1 MPSPL
6 LRSLRKAEV
15 SNFAARVLDPVDPEL
30 MKESPGSW
38 TKANSLRRLA
48 QNMGVSWA
56 MDDAQIQEI
65 VDRVVTAI
73 ESLRPVSEPDAGFWQ
88 TLSFA
93 PVATL
98 TVGVLAAIIAGLALR
113 QRSRSDAR
121 AEWWRRTQW
130 ALDNIPDGGQ
140 DADQESETNREIL
153 AYAVLGVQVE
163 NESAKKVELDV
174 IEAILPFVPKGE
186 GEEVEAIVDEVENLP
201 SLPSELREQLEG
213 YQREVHDVTLPGATV
228 DATADSVDT
237 GDTRRESHE

>member
-1 MPSPL
+1 
-6 LRSLRKAEV
+6 
-15 SNFAARVLDPVDPEL
+15 
-30 MKESPGSW
+30 MKE
-38 TKANSLRRLA
+38 TARLLDEANNLRRPA

-65 VDRVVTAI
+65 VDQFVTAI

-88 TLSFA
+88 TFSFA
-93 PVATL
+93 PAATL

-130 ALDNIPDGGQ
+130 ALDNIPDSGQ
-140 DADQESETNREIL
+140 EADQESRTNREIL

-163 NESAKKVELDV
+163 NKLAKKVELDV

-186 GEEVEAIVDEVENLP
+186 GEEVEAIVEQVENLQA
-201 SLPSELREQLEG
+201 LPSEVREQLVG
-213 YQREVHDVTLPGATV
+213 YQREVHGVTPPGATV